1 MDNIRR
7 IFNVAHS
14 DFKKLRKS
22 VFQTYTIN
30 EFKELLTTETVMAV
44 EIGAIYFDVMFEI
57 YDKDKNLKN
66 KVGKKEILESYLKYL
81 SDLRFDEELIF
92 KSFWKIL
99 DRNPYDFEIDY
110 FLKPEISKTNW
121 VVENRKATI
130 RFETDLKN
138 LMKRLEY
145 KASVCSA

>member
-7 IFNVAHS
+7 IFKVAHS

-30 EFKELLTTETVMAV
+30 EFKELLTDKSVMAV
-44 EIGAIYFDVMFEI
+44 EVGSIYFDLMFEM

-66 KVGKKEILESYLKYL
+66 KVGKKEILDSYLKYL

-110 FLKPEISKTNW
+110 FLKPEISKTDW
-121 VVENRKATI
+121 VLENRKATI

-145 KASVCSA
+145 KASVCNA

>member
-22 VFQTYTIN
+22 VFQTYTVN
-30 EFKELLTTETVMAV
+30 EFKELLTDKSVMAV
-44 EIGAIYFDVMFEI
+44 EVGSIYFDVMFEM

-66 KVGKKEILESYLKYL
+66 KVGKKEILDSYLKYI

-110 FLKPEISKTNW
+110 FLKPEISKTDW

-145 KASVCSA
+145 KASVCNA